1 MHRSSHGSHKTWV
14 YPDLTTNRIWRVW
27 RVLNIFPRKQS
38 QSHDFRPKL
47 GTTTIQLSQSA
58 RITEYQQCRLWIH
71 LWITFL
77 SMKMTT
83 SIRHSTISREFGR
96 QTINRARSQELWI
109 PQYKTSLWN
118 NNRVSGASGSPDS
131 CQEHQDLSISGQKQD
146 LEISG
151 SVGAKQNKQ
160 VIKDKWATN
169 YGYWLQLQLLLVLC
183 YC

>member
-1 MHRSSHGSHKTWV
+1 MHRSSHGSNKTWV
-14 YPDLTTNRIWRVW
+14 YQDLTTNRIWRVW

-58 RITEYQQCRLWIH
+58 RITEYQQGRLWIH
-71 LWITFL
+71 LWVTFL
-77 SMKMTT
+77 SIKMTT
-83 SIRHSTISREFGR
+83 SVRNSTISGEFGR

-131 CQEHQDLSISGQKQD
+131 CQEHQDPSIVRTETGSW
-146 LEISG
+146 EFWISRC
-151 SVGAKQNKQ
+151 KQNKQ
-160 VIKDKWATN
+160 MIRTRAQQIMVIDTAKVIVNAM
-169 YGYWLQLQLLLVLC
+169 L
-183 YC
+183 